1 MSTTLPNFQR
11 NIKKAKRITIWFSRK
26 VTNHQLRAT
35 AINHL
40 IDNGFEA
47 REICSVTGQKS
58 EATIEN
64 YAKAPSR
71 KRQILMARAIS
82 NGSKMPKMDPGPSS
96 STSKMNIT
104 LDKSQENN
112 ELSEDLDLDYDE
124 VDKACTQFYE
134 KEAEKSTSEAFTLDC
149 KHPLP
154 MK

>member
-11 NIKKAKRITIWFSRK
+11 NIKKAKSITIWFSRK

-64 YAKAPSR
+64 YAKAPS
-71 KRQILMARAIS
+71 
-82 NGSKMPKMDPGPSS
+82 GS
-96 STSKMNIT
+96 
-104 LDKSQENN
+104 
-112 ELSEDLDLDYDE
+112 
-124 VDKACTQFYE
+124 
-134 KEAEKSTSEAFTLDC
+134 
-149 KHPLP
+149 
-154 MK
+154 